1 MVKRPGEPAGI
12 DDWAIASETIAAA
25 TIAMTPPAARTDRRT
40 RDPRLPLVTPSVF
53 ELGPMGASRSGV
65 VERCMTAES
74 CSNMATLAQIYS
86 VAVIDPAVLLETSL
100 IAFVYFERAY
110 FNPSFT
116 GR

>member
-1 MVKRPGEPAGI
+1 
-12 DDWAIASETIAAA
+12 
-25 TIAMTPPAARTDRRT
+25 
-40 RDPRLPLVTPSVF
+40 
-53 ELGPMGASRSGV
+53 
-65 VERCMTAES
+65 MTAES